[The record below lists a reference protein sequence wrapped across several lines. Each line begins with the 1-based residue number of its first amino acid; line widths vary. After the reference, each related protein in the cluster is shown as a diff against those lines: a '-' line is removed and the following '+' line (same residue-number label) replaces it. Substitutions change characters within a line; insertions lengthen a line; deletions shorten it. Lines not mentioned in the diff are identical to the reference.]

1 MNQTAEEINDELD
14 PQGSERFS
22 EYLWKLEQNHEISEE
37 ERDAY
42 IGIYRLLRQIEKTD
56 GAAIGALVEQGA
68 EITMRNL
75 LMEVRSKKH
84 SNMDISIDDSY
95 GVSQEVKSEGKS
107 ITEQIES
114 AYQTNCAKSALDML
128 SPERLRMAA
137 NETGWE
143 EMTPEE
149 LLEKMQQTETSKQEN
164 ESYVK
169 AQRQD
174 VEAAMTAQEEVYQ
187 LLMDYDMP
195 NTVYNVLAAK
205 EFLYNRNGAYRRL
218 FAKNT
223 DDIKDTDL
231 EEAKAEMIEKYGEA
245 IKTPEAMKEAQENLE
260 KTAERVMDTML
271 VDHANVTSLKIKEM
285 KLMHTQIELAGKMMA
300 SEESYVVPILI
311 ENEITSVHLRVVRD
325 EAEKGLVNITFDTD
339 SLGKV
344 AAQIKA
350 SSLGVTG
357 YVASD
362 REDTVSLFEAKK
374 EEISAAV
381 SEHVPTLK
389 ESGATETSLN
399 FVYSKSLDL
408 NTFERQEQVRQNGE
422 KELSKIQTATLYDIA
437 RNFLEV
443 VKNLE
448 K

>member
-1 MNQTAEEINDELD
+1 
-14 PQGSERFS
+14 
-22 EYLWKLEQNHEISEE
+22 
-37 ERDAY
+37 
-42 IGIYRLLRQIEKTD
+42 
-56 GAAIGALVEQGA
+56 
-68 EITMRNL
+68 
-75 LMEVRSKKH
+75 
-84 SNMDISIDDSY
+84 
-95 GVSQEVKSEGKS
+95 
-107 ITEQIES
+107 
-114 AYQTNCAKSALDML
+114 
-128 SPERLRMAA
+128 
-137 NETGWE
+137 
-143 EMTPEE
+143 
-149 LLEKMQQTETSKQEN
+149 
-164 ESYVK
+164 
-169 AQRQD
+169 
-174 VEAAMTAQEEVYQ
+174 
-187 LLMDYDMP
+187 
-195 NTVYNVLAAK
+195 
-205 EFLYNRNGAYRRL
+205 
-218 FAKNT
+218 
-223 DDIKDTDL
+223 
-231 EEAKAEMIEKYGEA
+231 
-245 IKTPEAMKEAQENLE
+245 
-260 KTAERVMDTML
+260 MDTML

-285 KLMHTQIELAGKMMA
+285 KLMRTEIELAGKMMA